1 MQSTTIKKHV
11 IGIDISNEQTTLAI
25 VDVRGNI
32 IAQSYF
38 PTSTYPDISQFVAR
52 LTEEVITLA
61 EAHVGYENIR
71 SIGISCPSASMISG
85 CIENAPNLPW
95 KGMVPLQAM
104 LRDRLGLAVAIS
116 NDCHVAALGEKIYG
130 SAHGMKNFIVICL
143 GVGVGSCFYS
153 NGVTHEGV
161 DGYAG
166 EIGHTCVVD
175 HGRKCSCGLEGCL
188 EAYAGANGIVLT
200 AQEVMAESDKPSLL
214 RDMEHLSPRTIKEC
228 CDQGDE
234 LAIEVFRRLG
244 NVCVDYQPGGHH
256 SDGRNITCRRLAD
269 SAYAGIV

>member
-104 LRDRLGLAVAIS
+104 LRDRLGLAVAIG
-116 NDCHVAALGEKIYG
+116 NDAHVAALGEKIYG
-130 SAHGMKNFIVICL
+130 SAHGMKDLMV
-143 GVGVGSCFYS
+143 
-153 NGVTHEGV
+153 
-161 DGYAG
+161 
-166 EIGHTCVVD
+166 
-175 HGRKCSCGLEGCL
+175 R
-188 EAYAGANGIVLT
+188 
-200 AQEVMAESDKPSLL
+200 
-214 RDMEHLSPRTIKEC
+214 RTKEP
-228 CDQGDE
+228 QAM
-234 LAIEVFRRLG
+234 LAR
-244 NVCVDYQPGGHH
+244 
-256 SDGRNITCRRLAD
+256 
-269 SAYAGIV
+269 

>member
-11 IGIDISNEQTTLAI
+11 IGIDISNDRTSLAI

-71 SIGISCPSASMISG
+71 SIGISCPSASMVSG
-85 CIENAPNLPW
+85 CIENPPNLPW
-95 KGMVPLQAM
+95 KGMVPMQAM
-104 LRDRLGLAVAIS
+104 LRDRLGLAVAIG
-116 NDCHVAALGEKIYG
+116 NDAHVAALGEKIYG
-130 SAHGMKNFIVICL
+130 SAHGMKNFIVICM
-143 GVGVGSCFYS
+143 GVGLGSCFYS
-153 NGVTHEGV
+153 NGASHEGTA
-161 DGYAG
+161 GYAG

-175 HGRKCSCGLEGCL
+175 HGRKCGCGLEGCL
-188 EAYAGANGIVLT
+188 EAYVGANGIVLT

-214 RDMEHLSPRTIKEC
+214 RDIDHLSPRTIKEC
-228 CDQGDE
+228 CDKGDE
-234 LAIEVFRRLG
+234 LAIEVFRRTGYMLG
-244 NVCVDYQPGGHH
+244 MG
-256 SDGRNITCRRLAD
+256 LATRP
-269 SAYAGIV
+269 SY

>member
-38 PTSTYPDISQFVAR
+38 PTSTYPDISLFVAR

-61 EAHVGYENIR
+61 EGHVGYENIR

-130 SAHGMKNFIVICL
+130 SAHGM
-143 GVGVGSCFYS
+143 GSCFYS

-166 EIGHTCVVD
+166 EIGHTCIVD
-175 HGRKCSCGLEGCL
+175 HGRKCGCGLEGCL
-188 EAYAGANGIVLT
+188 EAYAGANGIVQT
-200 AQEVMAESDKPSLL
+200 AQEVMAESDKPSLM
-214 RDMEHLSPRTIKEC
+214 RDMDHLSPRTIKEC
-228 CDQGDE
+228 CDKGDE
-234 LAIEVFRRLG
+234 LAIEVFRRTGYMLG
-244 NVCVDYQPGGHH
+244 IGLATYASIINPEAIILTGG
-256 SDGRNITCRRLAD
+256 GAR
-269 SAYAGIV
+269 